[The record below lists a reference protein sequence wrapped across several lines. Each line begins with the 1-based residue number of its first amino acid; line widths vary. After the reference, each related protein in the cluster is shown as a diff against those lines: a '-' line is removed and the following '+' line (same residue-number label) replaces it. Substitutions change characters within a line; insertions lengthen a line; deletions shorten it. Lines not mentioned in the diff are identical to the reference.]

1 MTRDPLRLA
10 YERDPGT
17 LAHAKRLL
25 EWIVGNE
32 GDDPDFIELKHQAAE
47 VARSLHKLDQAAK
60 RGRRLRPLLETL
72 SPRARHLAKRLRLTK

>member
-10 YERDPGT
+10 FERDPGT

-32 GDDPDFIELKHQAAE
+32 GDDPEFIELKHQAAE

-60 RGRRLRPLLETL
+60 RGRPRLRPLIDTL
-72 SPRARHLAKRLRLTK
+72 SPRARRLAKRLTR